1 MSVDALTIAAVVD
14 ELQRTALGGRVQQV
28 LMPSPLSISLEIYRS
43 GRRYHLLAS
52 ANPRSARLHLVEQ
65 KPTRGVEQDPPLMLL
80 LRKYVRNGVVTAV
93 EQPDLERIVVLSITK
108 YLGGRKDDDDEDDD
122 DTGDD
127 ERRCE
132 LVVELLGQ
140 RANIILI
147 DDDNIILDAVK
158 RIPGGETTRAI
169 MPHAVYTQPPRPADR
184 LDPRTA
190 TAAGVLLAAT
200 RPTDPAKALTA
211 VYHGVSPLLA
221 REALVRAGTPDLGAE
236 DGAAGVAQALR
247 ALFVDP
253 FAPSLAFDAGEAIAV
268 APYRLQQY
276 PDARPAPS
284 ISAALEAFY
293 ASAERLTAHAQRR
306 DRLAARLSDLRVK
319 YERQHDALER
329 ELARAE
335 ALDTL
340 RWEGEMIYGY
350 LHALE
355 PGQTVLEVDGV
366 QIRLDPRRTPVE
378 NAQTRFREYDKAK
391 GALAGV
397 PERLEATRV
406 QLAYLDE
413 TLLLLELA
421 DSFEAI
427 ATIERELD
435 EQGIFGRQERR
446 PKGPRAA
453 PMRLQSTEGATIL
466 VGRSAGQN
474 EEVTFREAQPDD
486 LWFHARG
493 VPGAH
498 VVVRLDREIGDATL
512 LEAAGLAAYFSRAR
526 GSTGVEV
533 SVCERR
539 NVRKVPGGPP
549 GLVTIRNERT
559 IRVPPLSPVELAEG
573 VAGG

>member
-1 MSVDALTIAAVVD
+1 MSVDALTITAVVD
-14 ELQRTALGGRVQQV
+14 ELRRTVLGGRIQQV

-43 GRRYHLLAS
+43 GRYHLLAS
-52 ANPRSARLHLVEQ
+52 AHPRSARMHLVAH

-80 LRKYVRNGVVTAV
+80 LRKYVRNGVVMAV

-108 YLGGRKDDDDEDDD
+108 YPGGRKQADDDEDDD
-122 DTGDD
+122 SGGEDD
-127 ERRCE
+127 RRCE

-140 RANIILI
+140 RANIILV
-147 DDDNIILDAVK
+147 DDDNVILDAAK
-158 RIPGGETTRAI
+158 RIPGAATTRAI
-169 MPHAVYTQPPRPADR
+169 MPHAVYTQPPRPPDR

-190 TAAGVLLAAT
+190 TADGVQLALT
-200 RPTDPAKALTA
+200 RPADPAKALAA

-221 REALVRAGTPDLGAE
+221 REALVRADATGT
-236 DGAAGVAQALR
+236 GAAREARVAEELR
-247 ALFVDP
+247 ALFADP
-253 FAPSLAFDAGEAIAV
+253 FVPSLALDGGEATAV
-268 APYRLQQY
+268 APYRLLQF
-276 PDARPAPS
+276 PDVRAVES
-284 ISAALEAFY
+284 ISAALEIFY

-306 DRLAARLSDLRVK
+306 DRLAARLSELRGK
-319 YERQHDALER
+319 YERQQAALQR
-329 ELARAE
+329 ELTRAE

-340 RWEGEMIYGY
+340 RWEGEMIYGF

-355 PGQTVLEVDGV
+355 PGQTELEVDGV
-366 QIRLDPRRTPVE
+366 RIRLDPRRTPVE
-378 NAQTRFREYDKAK
+378 NAQARFREYDKAK

-397 PERLEATRV
+397 PERLAATEA
-406 QLAYLDE
+406 QLAYFDE
-413 TLLLLELA
+413 TILLLELA
-421 DSFEAI
+421 DSFESI

-435 EQGIFGRQERR
+435 EQGVFGKHERR

-474 EEVTFREAQPDD
+474 DEVTVREAQPDD

-498 VVVRLDREIGDATL
+498 VVIRLDRPIGDATL

-526 GSTGVEV
+526 GSTAVEV
-533 SVCERR
+533 TVCARR

-559 IRVPPLSPVELAEG
+559 IRVPPLSPAGLA
-573 VAGG
+573 AGMIRDT